1 MGEQGKMTGAWFRSY
16 EVCLILLLPLD
27 PGASF
32 GLYGDDFGNIKGFAL
47 QGGEWGPWSEQMG
60 FFF

>member
-1 MGEQGKMTGAWFRSY
+1 MTGAWFRSY